1 METTHIYILTIAIIV
16 VAIDILVRVRVA
28 PRGRDAFYKALIE
41 MGAGMPSERRLSPM
55 DEEQLSLARAL
66 LQVFQESFA
75 SRQVITALA
84 KAPDGLNG
92 KQLEDHVRDVAVQK
106 YNRPLSINAIRRVV
120 MILMGANIVDLRD
133 GKFGMTGV
141 GWTLHS
147 RLETETAPAR

>member
-1 METTHIYILTIAIIV
+1 MELTHIYIVAIVIIV
-16 VAIDILVRVRVA
+16 VAIDILVRVRMA

-41 MGAGMPSERRLSPM
+41 MGTGMRSERRLSPM
-55 DEEQLSLARAL
+55 DEEQLSLSHAL
-66 LQVFQESFA
+66 LQVFQESFT

-92 KQLEDHVRDVAVQK
+92 KELEDHVRDTAVQK

-120 MILMGANIVDLRD
+120 MILMGANIVDFRD
-133 GKFGMTGV
+133 GRFAMTGV

-147 RLETETAPAR
+147 RLAMAPAR